1 MDWTDKINLGS
12 ADPRLIAGNLI
23 GTFISY
29 LGILVVLIVLW
40 AGFKWMIS
48 GGKEEKVKDAKM
60 TLVNMVFGLL
70 VILSA
75 YSIVNFVIKS
85 ISDANGVTPTN
96 QPTNSPPE
104 NL

>member
-1 MDWTDKINLGS
+1 MNWADKIHLGT
-12 ADPRLIAGNLI
+12 ADPRVIAGNLI

-29 LGILVVLIVLW
+29 LGIFVVIIVMW
-40 AGFKWMIS
+40 AGFKWMLS

-60 TLVNMVFGLL
+60 TLVNMIFGLL

-85 ISDANGVTPTN
+85 ISEANGVPQTPN
-96 QPTNSPPE
+96 QPQP
-104 NL
+104 

>member
-1 MDWTDKINLGS
+1 MAWTDKIQLGTT
-12 ADPRLIAGNLI
+12 DPRMIAGNLI

-29 LGILVVLIVLW
+29 LGILVVLIVVW

-48 GGKEEKVKDAKM
+48 GGKEEKIKDAKM
-60 TLVNMVFGLL
+60 TLINMIFGLL

-85 ISDANGVTPTN
+85 ISSANGVPLK
-96 QPTNSPPE
+96 QDKK
-104 NL
+104 